1 MDIQELLTRGIEKV
15 FPSAEVAAKMLG
27 AGKPL
32 RIYLGIDPTGSEL
45 HLGHSVQLLFLKRL
59 LEAGHTPILLIGDF
73 TARIGDPSDKDA
85 TRKQLSP
92 EETKRNMT
100 TYLKQVEP
108 ILPLDH
114 IEVRYNG
121 EWFERM
127 PLQQFEEIKSVVTVQ
142 QLIARD
148 MFQKRIADG
157 KPISA
162 QELDYPIFQGYDTV
176 ALDADAEVGG
186 NDQTFNMLMGRDML
200 KHFKN
205 KEKIVFATKLLADP
219 ATGKKMSKTEGTLVA
234 LTDEP
239 QKMFG
244 GVMAFSDGMIVP
256 AFEMITDAP
265 MEKVA
270 EVSKRLN
277 SGENPKILKE
287 ELAVH
292 VVTMYHGAEAA
303 QRAREEFTNIF
314 SKGELPAEMP
324 EHAPGILAEVLV
336 DAKLVASKSE
346 VSRLIKQ
353 RGVTINGKTAEGGL
367 VAVGTGDVIKIGA
380 RRFLKIN

>member
-1 MDIQELLTRGIEKV
+1 MDIQELLTRGVEKV
-15 FPSAEVAAKMLG
+15 FPSAEAAAKMLG

-45 HLGHSVQLLFLKRL
+45 HLGHSVQILFLRRL
-59 LEAGHTPILLIGDF
+59 LEAGHQPILLIGDF

-85 TRKQLSP
+85 TRKQLSSD
-92 EETKRNMT
+92 ETKRNMA
-100 TYLKQVEP
+100 TYLKQLSP
-108 ILPLDH
+108 ILPLDR
-114 IEVRYNG
+114 IEVRYNS
-121 EWFERM
+121 EWFEPM

-142 QLIARD
+142 QLVARD
-148 MFQKRIADG
+148 MFQKRMADG

-176 ALDADAEVGG
+176 AMDADGEVGG

-234 LTDEP
+234 LTDDP
-239 QKMFG
+239 KAMFG
-244 GVMAFSDGMIVP
+244 GVMAFSDGMIAS

-270 EVSKRLN
+270 EVSKRLA

-287 ELAVH
+287 ELAEYIVS
-292 VVTMYHGAEAA
+292 MYYGPKPSEE
-303 QRAREEFTNIF
+303 AREEFKNVF
-314 SKGELPAEMP
+314 SKGETPREMP
-324 EHAPGILAEVLV
+324 EHAAGILADVLV

-346 VSRLIKQ
+346 VIRLVKQ
-353 RGVTINGKTAEGGL
+353 HGITVNGKTAEGGRD
-367 VAVGTGDVIKIGA
+367 AVSAGDVIKIGA
-380 RRFLKIN
+380 RRFLKIS